1 MNNYENS
8 NNTKQLMRI
17 VIEVW
22 AKDGSPHG
30 KKGENKGCFD
40 NNLLLF

>member
-1 MNNYENS
+1 
-8 NNTKQLMRI
+8 MRI

-30 KKGENKGCFD
+30 KKGENKGSF
-40 NNLLLF
+40 LLLKKSFLQIL